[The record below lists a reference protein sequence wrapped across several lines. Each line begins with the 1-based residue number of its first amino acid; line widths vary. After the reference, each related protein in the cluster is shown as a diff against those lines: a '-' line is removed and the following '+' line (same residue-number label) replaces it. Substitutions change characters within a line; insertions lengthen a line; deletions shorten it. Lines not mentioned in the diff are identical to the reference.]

1 MLVLEKI
8 PALVID
14 THIWIWEVAG
24 DKRVEQ
30 LQKYRGRQVLSA
42 ISVWEVAMLA
52 AKGRLKLKPD
62 VATWVARNLESPVEM
77 EPLAAEISV
86 RSSQLENFH
95 GDPADRLIVATAMVL
110 QIPLIT
116 ADEQIQRWNQKAKV
130 LSVVGVPKQLI

>member
-30 LQKYRGRQVLSA
+30 LQNYRGRQVLSA

-62 VATWVARNLESPVEM
+62 VLHLTQTRHPCFLCDHALAMTMLALATRCHS
-77 EPLAAEISV
+77 
-86 RSSQLENFH
+86 
-95 GDPADRLIVATAMVL
+95 
-110 QIPLIT
+110 
-116 ADEQIQRWNQKAKV
+116 
-130 LSVVGVPKQLI
+130 LSLLLGAGCL

>member
-30 LQKYRGRQVLSA
+30 LQNYRGRQVLSA

-86 RSSQLENFH
+86 RSSQLENFD

-116 ADEQIQRWNQKAKV
+116 ADEQIQRWNQKVKV